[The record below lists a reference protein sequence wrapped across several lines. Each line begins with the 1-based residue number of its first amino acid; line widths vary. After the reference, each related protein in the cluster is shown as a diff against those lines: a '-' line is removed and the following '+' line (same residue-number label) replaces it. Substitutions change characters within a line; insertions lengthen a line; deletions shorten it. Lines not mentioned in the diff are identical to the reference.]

1 MYRSFSG
8 LYPMHKGWGDWL
20 RGSKKKRYM
29 FLILILFLATIGI
42 LYLGTESFQIKKI
55 TVVGN
60 EKIKK
65 EDIIKRSGISYKQN
79 ILKLDK
85 GLVKERIETIPYL
98 EVMSIKLSYP
108 DEVIITVYERKTV
121 AIIPYLNSYFIID
134 KDCNIVEI
142 TDELDDIGYPL
153 VQDMEIRSFVVG
165 KKLVTEEE
173 YQVKVL
179 SRILESIYQLELE
192 NQISEIMM
200 GNPDDIEL
208 ILTEGIRTRIGQAIE
223 MDKKLIWL
231 KSDKLKEVCQGL
243 TGGILDL
250 SAPSKPVFYPD
261 ES

>member
-1 MYRSFSG
+1 
-8 LYPMHKGWGDWL
+8 LK
-20 RGSKKKRYM
+20 GSKKKRHM
-29 FLILILFLATIGI
+29 FLILVLFLAITGI
-42 LYLGTESFQIKKI
+42 VYLGSESFQVKKI

-60 EKIKK
+60 EKI
-65 EDIIKRSGISYKQN
+65 ENDDIVKRSGISYNQN

-85 GLVKERIETIPYL
+85 NLVKERIETIPYL
-98 EVMSIKLSYP
+98 EVISITPNYP
-108 DEVIITVYERKTV
+108 DEVVITVHERKAA

-134 KDCNIVEI
+134 KDCNIMEI
-142 TDELDDIGYPL
+142 TDELDDVIYPF
-153 VQDMEIRSFVVG
+153 VQDMEVRNFVVG

-192 NQISEIMM
+192 NNISEIKM
-200 GNPDDIEL
+200 GNPDDVEL
-208 ILTEGIRTRIGQAIE
+208 ILTEGIRTRIGQAIDI
-223 MDKKLIWL
+223 DKKLIWL